1 MLKQCNKLLLLPM
14 LPRLTGIRLDESPL
28 FVSSCYVRTFLV
40 FRYTSLL
47 NEWSP
52 FEPLFNMWSV
62 SQTIIIVT
70 YIKTIF
76 SYRSSNS
83 YLSLDN
89 IGTDKVMFASYISWS
104 YVAAIM
110 QIQASVRGI
119 RSSEWGNQIFCQDHL
134 HKYTSFFFNLLR
146 RQDSRPYTSIHQSRY
161 NSLSTIWSILI

>member
-89 IGTDKVMFASYISWS
+89 IGTDKVMFASYISCS
-104 YVAAIM
+104 CVAAIM

-119 RSSEWGNQIFCQDHL
+119 RSSE
-134 HKYTSFFFNLLR
+134 
-146 RQDSRPYTSIHQSRY
+146 
-161 NSLSTIWSILI
+161 